1 MVTFD
6 RDDEAYVSWLAVHPH
21 GFVINAH
28 RKPQPDYLIPHR
40 ATCVFISR
48 TAEPPVRWTTS
59 DYIKVCAETDAELAE
74 WCRSEGGGNLQP
86 CGKCHPI

>member
-6 RDDEAYVSWLAVHPH
+6 RDDEAYVTWLAAHPH

-28 RKPQPDYLIPHR
+28 RTPQPDYLMLHR
-40 ATCVFISR
+40 ATCAFISR

-59 DYIKVCAETDAELAE
+59 VYIKVCADTIAELTE
-74 WCRSEGGGNLQP
+74 WSRTVDGGTLQP
-86 CGKCHPI
+86 CGKCCPI